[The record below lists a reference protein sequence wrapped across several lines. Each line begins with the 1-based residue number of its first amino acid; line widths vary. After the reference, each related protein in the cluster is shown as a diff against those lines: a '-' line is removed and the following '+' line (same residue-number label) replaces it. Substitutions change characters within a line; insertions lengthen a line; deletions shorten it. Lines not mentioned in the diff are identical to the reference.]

1 MKTATSIFLAL
12 LSSATLVTEAGES
25 ESKLDSLYST
35 AAQLDKAKAG
45 REKLDSKFNK
55 ENKHAIELGIQ
66 SIAYA
71 DVMKHRID
79 NQSKYINEAK
89 KKVLEFRTSGIKEV
103 VASISTVL
111 KSEDCIQSGCQD
123 LVRLFEEKKGVL
135 ADFETQIKQINS
147 QLGESK

>member
-1 MKTATSIFLAL
+1 MKTATSLFLAL
-12 LSSATLVTEAGES
+12 LSSATLVTEAAES
-25 ESKLDSLYST
+25 ESNLDSLYLT
-35 AAQLDKAKAG
+35 AVQLDKAKAAQQKS
-45 REKLDSKFNK
+45 ESKFNK
-55 ENKHAIELGIQ
+55 ENKYAIELGIRA
-66 SIAYA
+66 IAHA
-71 DVMKHRID
+71 DVMKDRLA

-123 LVRLFEEKKGVL
+123 LVRLLEEKKDEL
-135 ADFETQIKQINS
+135 AGFETQINQINS